1 MKHVIISKYAFI
13 KYFSYFLQQM
23 TEKWDIKDRSKGG
36 GRMHGKDSNGID
48 MDAVYQEYANLVY
61 RFLYSHTHDADWSQ
75 ELMQET
81 FLRAVDS
88 ISRYD
93 GSCKLSVWLC
103 QIAKH
108 VMWQELRKR
117 KRVET
122 VELTVDLPD
131 LSIADGE
138 ACVIGMECTQKL
150 YQAIHLLPELEKEV
164 VLYRMT
170 GELSF
175 RQIGEILGKSENW
188 SRTVFYRAKQKLRRE
203 MEKYGL

>member
-1 MKHVIISKYAFI
+1 MDK
-13 KYFSYFLQQM
+13 
-23 TEKWDIKDRSKGG
+23 T
-36 GRMHGKDSNGID
+36 D
-48 MDAVYQEYANLVY
+48 MDAVYQEYANLIY
-61 RFLYSHTHDADWSQ
+61 RFLYTHTHDADWSQ

-103 QIAKH
+103 QIVKH

-117 KRVET
+117 KRFDIVEWT
-122 VELTVDLPD
+122 EELPD
-131 LSIADGE
+131 AHGQDGE
-138 ACVIGMECTQKL
+138 GCALQQERTKEL
-150 YQAIHLLPELEKEV
+150 YRAIHLLPELEKEV

-188 SRTVFYRAKQKLRRE
+188 SRTVFYRAKQKIRKEL
-203 MEKYGL
+203 EKYE

>member
-1 MKHVIISKYAFI
+1 
-13 KYFSYFLQQM
+13 
-23 TEKWDIKDRSKGG
+23 
-36 GRMHGKDSNGID
+36 
-48 MDAVYQEYANLVY
+48 
-61 RFLYSHTHDADWSQ
+61 
-75 ELMQET
+75 
-81 FLRAVDS
+81 
-88 ISRYD
+88 
-93 GSCKLSVWLC
+93 
-103 QIAKH
+103 
-108 VMWQELRKR
+108 MWQELRKR

>member
-1 MKHVIISKYAFI
+1 MDK
-13 KYFSYFLQQM
+13 
-23 TEKWDIKDRSKGG
+23 T
-36 GRMHGKDSNGID
+36 D
-48 MDAVYQEYANLVY
+48 MDAVYQEYANLIY
-61 RFLYSHTHDADWSQ
+61 RFLYTHTHDADWSQ

-108 VMWQELRKR
+108 VMWQGLRKR
-117 KRVET
+117 KRFDIVEWT
-122 VELTVDLPD
+122 EELPD
-131 LSIADGE
+131 AHGQDGE
-138 ACVIGMECTQKL
+138 GCALQQERTKEL
-150 YQAIHLLPELEKEV
+150 YRAIHLLPELEKEV

-188 SRTVFYRAKQKLRRE
+188 SRTVFYRAKQKIRKEL
-203 MEKYGL
+203 EKYE

>member
-1 MKHVIISKYAFI
+1 MHKK
-13 KYFSYFLQQM
+13 
-23 TEKWDIKDRSKGG
+23 EKGG
-36 GRMHGKDSNGID
+36 VD
-48 MDAVYQEYANLVY
+48 MDTVYQEYAELVY
-61 RFLYSHTHDADWSQ
+61 RFLYAHTHDADWSQ

-108 VMWQELRKR
+108 ILWQELRSKKR
-117 KRVET
+117 MDT
-122 VELTVDLPD
+122 VELTEEFPD
-131 LSIADGE
+131 TSGTDGE
-138 ACVIGMECTQKL
+138 TSVIRRESTQAL
-150 YQAIHLLPELEKEV
+150 YHAIHLLPEMEKEV

-188 SRTVFYRAKQKLRRE
+188 SRTVFYRAKQKIRKEL
-203 MEKYGL
+203 EKYEL

>member
-1 MKHVIISKYAFI
+1 MDK
-13 KYFSYFLQQM
+13 
-23 TEKWDIKDRSKGG
+23 T
-36 GRMHGKDSNGID
+36 D
-48 MDAVYQEYANLVY
+48 MDAVYQEYANLIY
-61 RFLYSHTHDADWSQ
+61 RFLYAHTHDADWSQ

-103 QIAKH
+103 QIARH

-117 KRVET
+117 KRFDIVEWT
-122 VELTVDLPD
+122 EELPD
-131 LSIADGE
+131 AHGQDGE
-138 ACVIGMECTQKL
+138 RCALQQERTKEL
-150 YQAIHLLPELEKEV
+150 YRAIHLLPELEKEV

-175 RQIGEILGKSENW
+175 RQIGEILGKTENW
-188 SRTVFYRAKQKLRRE
+188 SRTVFYRAKQKIRKEL
-203 MEKYGL
+203 EKYE

>member
-1 MKHVIISKYAFI
+1 MDK
-13 KYFSYFLQQM
+13 
-23 TEKWDIKDRSKGG
+23 T
-36 GRMHGKDSNGID
+36 D
-48 MDAVYQEYANLVY
+48 MDAVYQEYANLIY
-61 RFLYSHTHDADWSQ
+61 RFLYTHTHDADWSQ

-93 GSCKLSVWLC
+93 GTCMLSVWLC

-117 KRVET
+117 KRFDIVEWT
-122 VELTVDLPD
+122 EELPD
-131 LSIADGE
+131 AHGQDGE
-138 ACVIGMECTQKL
+138 GCALQQERTKEL
-150 YQAIHLLPELEKEV
+150 YRAIHLLPELEKEV

-188 SRTVFYRAKQKLRRE
+188 SRTVFYRAKQKIRKEL
-203 MEKYGL
+203 EKYE